1 MISLVRYKS
10 ISTWCY
16 NELFVRKNN
25 IYIINTQVLSTSV
38 GQHVRC
44 ISLHECVV
52 ASSSQCVVIFQY
64 STCTTSDFI
73 WKLMNG
79 FKGKED
85 TRFSCTTI
93 KVTLNQTYAYMYIKY
108 IKDAPPKSQYGAY
121 SKYSRVFLIILTT
134 DGGLHQ
140 TVKLF
145 KIEFRKYS
153 TVYCWTLSYIRFYNF
168 LLEPHCYEVS

>member
-1 MISLVRYKS
+1 
-10 ISTWCY
+10 
-16 NELFVRKNN
+16 
-25 IYIINTQVLSTSV
+25 
-38 GQHVRC
+38 
-44 ISLHECVV
+44 
-52 ASSSQCVVIFQY
+52 
-64 STCTTSDFI
+64 
-73 WKLMNG
+73 MNG

>member
-1 MISLVRYKS
+1 
-10 ISTWCY
+10 
-16 NELFVRKNN
+16 
-25 IYIINTQVLSTSV
+25 
-38 GQHVRC
+38 
-44 ISLHECVV
+44 
-52 ASSSQCVVIFQY
+52 
-64 STCTTSDFI
+64 
-73 WKLMNG
+73 MNG

-93 KVTLNQTYAYMYIKY
+93 KVTLNQTYAYMYMKY

-145 KIEFRKYS
+145 KIEFRKLLLDLIVHS
-153 TVYCWTLSYIRFYNF
+153 F
-168 LLEPHCYEVS
+168 LQLFTRTALL